1 MNRYKDILLKQSKSG
16 IRYRKN
22 TIFPVIKPSYSDIY
36 VISTSG
42 DRYDTLALEYYR
54 DPQLWWVIASIN
66 SSKKDS
72 LVVEPGRQLRIPSD
86 IQAIKDEY
94 RELNKNR

>member
-1 MNRYKDILLKQSKSG
+1 MNRYKDILLKQTKSG

>member
-1 MNRYKDILLKQSKSG
+1 MNRYKDILLKQTKSG

-22 TIFPVIKPSYSDIY
+22 TIFPVVKPSYSDIY

-42 DRYDTLALEYYR
+42 DRYDTLALEYYK

-66 SSKKDS
+66 NSKKDS
-72 LVVEPGRQLRIPSD
+72 LVVEQLRIPTD

-94 RELNKNR
+94 RELNQNR